1 MREKRDCK
9 ENEEGNDR
17 ETRNGQRH
25 EQREYRNDQVAKQ
38 VDV

>member
-1 MREKRDCK
+1 MLHIQKMRDRK
-9 ENEEGNDR
+9 NEEG
-17 ETRNGQRH
+17 NGQRH